1 MSDPNDTSGKS
12 DTGADGS
19 GKGAQDEGAQ
29 NATGATGTTDW
40 KAEARKWEDRSKA
53 NSDAAAELARLKE
66 AEKTEVQKAQERAA
80 QLEKELGSERTARL
94 RTEVAAAK
102 GVPASSVSGSTRE
115 EMEAAADAL
124 LEWRGGSDSS
134 RGTGG
139 GFGSGASATDSG
151 LSGREKAAAA
161 LRRLRK

>member
-1 MSDPNDTSGKS
+1 MADTDTSGKP
-12 DTGADGS
+12 DEGADGA
-19 GKGAQDEGAQ
+19 GQGAQDQGAKPG
-29 NATGATGTTDW
+29 TDGATDW
-40 KAEARKWEDRSKA
+40 KAEARKWEQRAKDNVS
-53 NSDAAAELARLKE
+53 AADELAKLKD

-102 GVPASSVSGSTRE
+102 GVPASSVTGSTRE
-115 EMEAAADAL
+115 EMEAAADEL
-124 LEWRGGSDSS
+124 LAWRGGDDSS

>member
-1 MSDPNDTSGKS
+1 MTDTTTTTGDKAGKDDDGAGQGAAAEGAKS
-12 DTGADGS
+12 DAGS
-19 GKGAQDEGAQ
+19 
-29 NATGATGTTDW
+29 TDW
-40 KAEARKWEDRSKA
+40 KAEARKWEDRAKA
-53 NSDAAAELARLKE
+53 NVSAAEELQQLKD

-102 GVPASSVSGSTRE
+102 GVPASSVTGTTRE
-115 EMEAAADAL
+115 EMEAAADDL
-124 LEWRGGSDSS
+124 LAWRGGSDSS
-134 RGTGG
+134 RDTGG
-139 GFGSGASATDSG
+139 GFGSGASTTDSG